1 LPVFRYQHLCDELRH
16 GIQTE
21 RWQAGEK
28 LPSIRALCKLYQLS
42 LATVQH
48 ALHRLEAEGL
58 LQAVAKTG
66 YFVCK
71 TASTQAVAASRAV
84 STTST
89 SLTEPAAVTVPQLWF
104 ELMNRGAAFDLYP
117 AGPSSTLP
125 YLTLLYRQLG
135 KAMRASPYQ
144 NAMYYDEP
152 AGSAQLRFQLKEHYR
167 SIGLELDAAELVI
180 SAGCQHAL
188 FLALSACCQPGDTV
202 AVEAPAFYGVLQ
214 LLQQLQLKAL
224 PIPCC
229 PVAGLDVA
237 ALSQALLQWPIKAC
251 VVSPAFATP
260 TGACLPLPARH
271 ALIALA
277 NLYDFTLI
285 EDDIYGD
292 LGFHQ
297 RPLPLKSLDT
307 EQRVI
312 LCSSF
317 TKSLSRDLRIGWIAA
332 GKWQPAVLKLKLVSQ
347 LASSPALQQGIAAFM
362 AEGYYKRHLLKFRQ
376 QLQQQRDQLIQALQQ
391 YFPADCQYSI
401 PSGGLALWLQ
411 LPKPFDTVA
420 LYQQCLAH
428 GIYLT
433 PGRMFATSPQ
443 FDHCLRLSFAHPLTG
458 SRLQALQQVAG
469 LLHQRSSE
477 CS

>member
-1 LPVFRYQHLCDELRH
+1 MPVFRYQQLCDELRH
-16 GIQTE
+16 GIQSA

-28 LPSIRALCKLYQLS
+28 LPSIRALCQLHQLS

-58 LQAVAKTG
+58 VQAVAKTG

-71 TASTQAVAASRAV
+71 T
-84 STTST
+84 T
-89 SLTEPAAVTVPQLWF
+89 SLPQQVNSRPQSNAAAQLPAPAAVTVPELWF

-188 FLALSACCQPGDTV
+188 FLALSASCQPGDTV
-202 AVEAPAFYGVLQ
+202 AVESPAFYGVLQ
-214 LLQQLQLKAL
+214 LLQQLQLKVL
-224 PIPCC
+224 PIPSC
-229 PVAGLDVA
+229 PAQGLDVA
-237 ALSQALLQWPIKAC
+237 ALAQALTQWPIKAC

-260 TGACLPLPARH
+260 TGACMPLPARH

-277 NLYDFTLI
+277 NQYDLTLI

-376 QLQQQRDQLIQALQQ
+376 QLQQQRDQLLQALQQ
-391 YFPADCQYSI
+391 YFPADCQYSM

-411 LPKPFDTVA
+411 LPQPYDTVA
-420 LYQQCLAH
+420 LYQQCLTH

-433 PGRMFATSPQ
+433 PGRMFATSPE

-458 SRLQALQQVAG
+458 SRLQALQQVAA
-469 LLHQRSSE
+469 LLQPQ
-477 CS
+477 

>member
-1 LPVFRYQHLCDELRH
+1 MPVFRYQQLCDELRH
-16 GIQTE
+16 GIQSA

-28 LPSIRALCKLYQLS
+28 LPSIRALCQLHQLS

-58 LQAVAKTG
+58 VQAVAKTG

-71 TASTQAVAASRAV
+71 T
-84 STTST
+84 T
-89 SLTEPAAVTVPQLWF
+89 SLPQLASSRPQSSAAAQLPAPAAVTVPELWF

-117 AGPSSTLP
+117 AGPASALP
-125 YLTLLYRQLG
+125 YLTLLYRQIG

-188 FLALSACCQPGDTV
+188 FLALSASCQPGDIV
-202 AVEAPAFYGVLQ
+202 AVESPAFYGVLQ
-214 LLQQLQLKAL
+214 LLQQLQLKVL
-224 PIPCC
+224 PIPSC
-229 PVAGLDVA
+229 PAQGLDLA
-237 ALSQALLQWPIKAC
+237 ALAQALTQWPIKAC

-260 TGACLPLPARH
+260 TGACMPLPARH

-277 NLYDFTLI
+277 NQYDLTLI

-376 QLQQQRDQLIQALQQ
+376 QLQQQRDQLLQALQQ
-391 YFPADCQYSI
+391 YFPADCQYSM

-411 LPKPFDTVA
+411 LPQPYDTVA
-420 LYQQCLAH
+420 LYQQCLTH

-433 PGRMFATSPQ
+433 PGRMFATSPE

-458 SRLQALQQVAG
+458 SRLQALRQVAA
-469 LLHQRSSE
+469 LLQPQ
-477 CS
+477 